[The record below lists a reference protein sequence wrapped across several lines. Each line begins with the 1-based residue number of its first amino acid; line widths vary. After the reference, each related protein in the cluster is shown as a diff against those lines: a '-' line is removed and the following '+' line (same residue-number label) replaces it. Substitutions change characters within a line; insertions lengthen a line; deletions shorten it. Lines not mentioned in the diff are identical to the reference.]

1 MQSAVEI
8 CNVALSSYLGARP
21 ITAMEQQTPEAEAC
35 RLHYDRVRRS
45 LLERADWTFA
55 TRRAALARL
64 ADNDRESWTYRYA
77 RPADMLKLRWVN
89 AGALVGTGY
98 AVGQNPDAIR
108 EISADAIYT
117 HMPGAVIEY
126 TADVTDPTLFPPSFG
141 DAFAAALAAAIAMP
155 ITRDGAKMQAAQEN
169 AAMLLEQAIVND
181 ANQRPNIPVQPV
193 PPVLAVRGIGVA
205 GAGDLP
211 PIVYPGEAP
220 PLPQVPNIIPMPT
233 PVPGSADGT
242 PFDFVAIYQQAK
254 Q

>member
-8 CNVALSSYLGARP
+8 CNVALSTYLGARP
-21 ITAMEQQTPEAEAC
+21 ITAMEQPTPEAEAC
-35 RLHYDRVRRS
+35 RLHYNRVRRS

-55 TRRAALARL
+55 ARRAVLARL
-64 ADNDRESWTYRYA
+64 ADNDRSAWTYRYA

-108 EISADAIYT
+108 EISADAIYS

-126 TADVTDPTLFPPSFG
+126 TADVDDTTLFPPSFG
-141 DAFAAALAAAIAMP
+141 DALAASLAAAIAMP

-181 ANQRPNIPVQPV
+181 ANQRPNIPVTHFPATLTV
-193 PPVLAVRGIGVA
+193 SGIGLMGV
-205 GAGDLP
+205 GDLP
-211 PIVYPGEAP
+211 PIVYPGEPP

-233 PVPGSADGT
+233 PTDGT
-242 PFDFVAIYQQAK
+242 PFDFVSLYQQAK

>member
-45 LLERADWTFA
+45 LLERHDWIFA
-55 TRRAALARL
+55 TRRAVLARL
-64 ADNDRESWTYRYA
+64 ADNDRSAWTYRYA

-98 AVGQNPDAIR
+98 AVGQNPDGIR
-108 EISADAIYT
+108 EISADAIYS

-126 TADVTDPTLFPPSFG
+126 TADVDDTTLFPPSFG
-141 DAFAAALAAAIAMP
+141 DALAASLAAAIAMP
-155 ITRDGAKMQAAQEN
+155 ITRDGSKAEAARE
-169 AAMLLEQAIVND
+169 ASVALLEQAIVND
-181 ANQRPNIPVQPV
+181 ANQRPNIPVVHLPAT
-193 PPVLAVRGIGVA
+193 LTVRGIGVA
-205 GAGDLP
+205 GYSDLP
-211 PIVYPGEAP
+211 PVIYPNEAP

-233 PVPGSADGT
+233 PGSIDGT
-242 PFDFVAIYQQAK
+242 PFDFVNIY
-254 Q
+254 

>member
-8 CNVALSSYLGARP
+8 CNVALSSYLGARS

-64 ADNDRESWTYRYA
+64 ADNDRETWTYRYA

-98 AVGQNPDAIR
+98 SVGRTPDAIR
-108 EISADAIYT
+108 EISGDAIYT

-126 TADVTDPTLFPPSFG
+126 TADVTDTTLFPSSFG
-141 DAFAAALAAAIAMP
+141 DAFAASLAAAIAMA

-169 AAMLLEQAIVND
+169 ATMLLEQAIVND
-181 ANQRPNIPVQPV
+181 ANQRPNIPVVHIPAT
-193 PPVLAVRGIGVA
+193 LTVRGIGA
-205 GAGDLP
+205 MGQCDDP
-211 PIVYPGEAP
+211 PIVYTGEPP
-220 PLPQVPNIIPMPT
+220 PLPQVPNIIPMP
-233 PVPGSADGT
+233 VPTEGT
-242 PFDFVAIYQQAK
+242 PFDFVSIYEQAK